1 MSPHP
6 AKFDPTSARA
16 RDAKGALKQTARML
30 RSERR
35 RIAFVLLLMLISTLA
50 NVAAPKFL
58 GDATN
63 VIVAG
68 VTSPAHAVDFSALV
82 RVLGIVALLYTV
94 QAVTFFSAG
103 MLVRLIVQ
111 NLGFRLRAAAQAKI
125 DRLPLSYIDHHA
137 RGDLLSRVTNDI
149 DNVNQTLMQTLNNVV
164 TSVYMLIGILSMML
178 WISWSLAL
186 LTILVLPLGMIALMR
201 LLKLAKPQ
209 FSRQWKATGDVSSI
223 VEESFTG
230 LEVVS
235 AFGMESDCEKI
246 FDAANHRLFEAGF
259 KGQFFSQL
267 SQPLMGFLSNIQ
279 FVLVAVVGGLQ
290 VMTGALT
297 IGGIQAFIQYAR
309 QLNQPVSTLASI
321 ANLLQSGA
329 ASAER
334 VFDFLDTPEMAP
346 DVVTSYEQ
354 RVPENQRRG
363 DIAFEH
369 VAFSY
374 ETDKPVIRDLSVRV
388 RPGEQIAI
396 VGPTG
401 AGKTT
406 LVNLL
411 MRFYEID
418 GGDISVDGAS
428 IRTFSK
434 DTLRERVGMVLQDTW
449 LFDGTIEENIA
460 FGREGATHADVVRAA
475 QATGLDRLIRQL
487 PKGYATQVSDEDG
500 GLSAG
505 EKQLLTIARAYIAQ
519 PDILILDEAT
529 SSVDTRTEM
538 LVQQAMNDLRS
549 GRTSF
554 VIAHRLSTIRGADSI
569 IVMDNGDVVEQ
580 GNHEQLMAAH
590 GAYYRLYQS
599 QFAGQ
604 EPE

>member
-1 MSPHP
+1 MSPHS
-6 AKFDPTSARA
+6 AKFDPTSTQT
-16 RDAKGALKQTARML
+16 RDKKGALKGMFRML
-30 RSERR
+30 LPERP
-35 RIAFVLLLMLISTLA
+35 RIALVLVLTLISTLA

-68 VTSPAHAVDFSALV
+68 VTSPTHTVDFHALLQ
-82 RVLGIVALLYTV
+82 VLGIVVCLYII

-103 MLVRLIVQ
+103 IIVRVVMQ
-111 NLGFRLRAAAQAKI
+111 NLGFKLRADAQAKI
-125 DRLPLSYIDHHA
+125 DRLPLSYIDRHA

-149 DNVNQTLMQTLNNVV
+149 DNINQTLMQTLNNVV
-164 TSVYMLIGILSMML
+164 TSIYMLIGILSMML

-186 LTILVLPLGMIALMR
+186 LTLLVLPLGMIALVR

-235 AFGMESDCEKI
+235 AFGMENDFEEI
-246 FDAANHRLFEAGF
+246 FNAANHRLFDAGF

-267 SQPLMGFLSNIQ
+267 AQPLMSFISNLQ
-279 FVLVAVVGGLQ
+279 FVLVAVIGGLQ
-290 VMTGALT
+290 VMAGQLT

-309 QLNQPVSTLASI
+309 QLNHPVSTLASI

-334 VFDFLDTPEMAP
+334 IFDFLDTEEMEA
-346 DVVTSYEQ
+346 DATATYEQ
-354 RVPENQRRG
+354 HVPAELRRG
-363 DIAFEH
+363 DIVFDH
-369 VAFSY
+369 VSFSY
-374 ETDKPVIRDLSVRV
+374 NAESPVIRDLSVSV
-388 RPGEQIAI
+388 HPGQQIAI

-418 GGDISVDGAS
+418 GGDITVDGAS

-434 DTLRERVGMVLQDTW
+434 DSLRARIGMVLQDTW
-449 LFDGTIEENIA
+449 LFEGTIEENIA
-460 FGREGATHADVVRAA
+460 FGRVGASHADVVKAA

-487 PKGYATQVSDEDG
+487 PEGYATRVSDEDS

-505 EKQLLTIARAYIAQ
+505 EKQLLTIARAYISQ

-538 LVQQAMNDLRS
+538 LVGSAMSDLRV

-554 VIAHRLSTIRGADSI
+554 VIAHRLSTIRGADTI
-569 IVMDNGDVVEQ
+569 IVMENGDVVEQ
-580 GNHEQLMAAH
+580 GNHQQLMDAR

-604 EPE
+604 D